1 MDSREIQS
9 VSHNIQKVIQAKEPT
24 ENVLPLL
31 KRLQKEVKATEDV
44 LRSTGIGKSINKLKA
59 HPTPEIA
66 RLASEIVSKWRNEV
80 NAQKARGSGTSTPI
94 PGTNGVKASNGTTSI
109 TNGTRS
115 PAPQQQA
122 PPASATS
129 SKPSVPPEKRSQ
141 KTDNIKK
148 PIIDDGPRD
157 ACIGMMYDGLAP
169 FSTLQSSQILIVA
182 KSVESAAWSAFG
194 EDLSTGAPSSKYR
207 EKFRSL
213 YQNLRNKSN
222 PTLRTRVLDG
232 SITPHRFI
240 HMTHEEL
247 RSKEQKEE
255 DKKIQKENMDK
266 AMVAQEEKS
275 ISTSLQCGKCKE
287 KKVSYSQAQT
297 RSADE
302 PMTTF
307 CECTVCGN
315 RWKFS

>member
-1 MDSREIQS
+1 MDSREIQNI
-9 VSHNIQKVIQAKEPT
+9 SHNIQKAIQAKEPT
-24 ENVLPLL
+24 DNVLALL
-31 KRLQKEVKATEDV
+31 QRLKKEVKATEDV

-59 HPTPEIA
+59 HPTPDIA

-80 NAQKARGSGTSTPI
+80 NAQKLRSSGTSTP
-94 PGTNGVKASNGTTSI
+94 TNGVKASASS

-115 PAPQQQA
+115 PAPQAQQ
-122 PPASATS
+122 PASKPP
-129 SKPSVPPEKRSQ
+129 SKPSIPPEKRSRA
-141 KTDNIKK
+141 TDKVK
-148 PIIDDGPRD
+148 FPILDDKARD
-157 ACIGMMYDGLAP
+157 ACLGMLYDGLAP
-169 FSTLQSSQILIVA
+169 FSTLPSNEILSVA
-182 KSVESAAWSAFG
+182 KSIESAGFAQYG
-194 EDLSTGAPSSKYR
+194 TDPSSDAPAPAYR

-222 PTLRTRVLDG
+222 PGLRTRVLKGDI
-232 SITPHRFI
+232 SPHRFI
-240 HMTHEEL
+240 NMTHEEL
-247 RSKEQKEE
+247 KSKEQREE
-255 DKKIQKENMDK
+255 DRKINKENMDK

-307 CECTVCGN
+307 CECQVCGN